1 MWYPS
6 EFILI
11 CIGRGFQGLFA
22 VTDRYYSM
30 LSFSPS
36 ILITF
41 EFLTLPTAAII
52 VGIAGS
58 DFIVRERGRETFKTC
73 SSLPH
78 SLPPTSYT
86 SLISFRNVRVEEAY
100 Y

>member
-1 MWYPS
+1 
-6 EFILI
+6 
-11 CIGRGFQGLFA
+11 
-22 VTDRYYSM
+22 M

-41 EFLTLPTAAII
+41 EFLMLPTAVTI

-58 DFIVRERGRETFKTC
+58 DFTVRERVRETFKTC

-78 SLPPTSYT
+78 SLPPTTYT
-86 SLISFRNVRVEEAY
+86 SLLIFRNVRVEEAY